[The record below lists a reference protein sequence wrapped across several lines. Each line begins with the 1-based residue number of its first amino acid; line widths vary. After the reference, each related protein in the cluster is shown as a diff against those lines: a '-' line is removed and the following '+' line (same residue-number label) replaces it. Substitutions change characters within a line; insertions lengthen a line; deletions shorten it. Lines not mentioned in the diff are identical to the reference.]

1 MFIGKGAEMTK
12 AELASLTEQA
22 LILANLERLLAVI
35 DGRTSVR

>member
-1 MFIGKGAEMTK
+1 MTK